1 MHIKKPIGK
10 VFNYLINMQRKYIY
24 KENVRLLLAYL
35 PVSHP
40 ERAVTGHHQQKQ
52 INRILFQ

>member
-1 MHIKKPIGK
+1 
-10 VFNYLINMQRKYIY
+10 MQQKYIY

-40 ERAVTGHHQQKQ
+40 ECAVTGHHQQKQ